1 MKNISIFVAVTLGM
15 LTAFGPFITD
25 FYLPFMPELATY
37 FQTSPSAVS
46 ASLTAGMTGL
56 ALGQV
61 LIGPLSDKYGRKR
74 LLVGS
79 MVLFSLTTLLI
90 LFSPNIM
97 VFNALR
103 VVQGLAGAGGLVLSK
118 SIATDM
124 YEGKPLA
131 DFLALMG
138 AINGIAPVCA
148 PIVGGALSGVTDWK
162 GVFVTLLAL
171 GCLLALCSS
180 RLRETLPQDKRSSA
194 GLTAS
199 YANLFRVF
207 GCRRFTLSTIAIM
220 CSFFC
225 FFAYI
230 SASPFLF
237 QTVYGLSAFEF
248 GLCFGMNAF
257 FIGIGTLLC
266 TRFHHENTALKWG
279 SIDLLVSALLV
290 AVCQMLHA
298 PLAVLMPCYIFM
310 MISFG
315 MMQPVSTAI
324 AMDSQRDN
332 AGAASAV
339 FGASQFVAGA
349 LVSPLVTL
357 GNVVVS
363 SGLVIVVGAVLCVA
377 FTLPLCSAVKREQMK
392 NNVG

>member
-1 MKNISIFVAVTLGM
+1 MKKISIFVTVTLGM

-25 FYLPFMPELATY
+25 FYLPFMPEMASYFAT
-37 FQTSPSAVS
+37 TPSAVA
-46 ASLTAGMTGL
+46 ASLTAGMIGL
-56 ALGQV
+56 AVGQV
-61 LIGPLSDKYGRKR
+61 LIGPLSDKYGRKK

-79 MVLFSLTTLLI
+79 MVLFAIASLLI
-90 LFSPNIM
+90 LFSPTIV

-124 YEGKPLA
+124 YEGKQLA

-138 AINGIAPVCA
+138 AVNGIAPVCA
-148 PIVGGALSGVTDWK
+148 PVIGGAMSGITDWK
-162 GVFVTLLAL
+162 GVFVVLLVL
-171 GCLLALCSS
+171 GIVLALCSS
-180 RLRETLPQDKRSSA
+180 RLRETLPPAKRSRA
-194 GLTAS
+194 GLSTS
-199 YANLFRVF
+199 YVNLFRVF
-207 GCRRFTLSTIAIM
+207 TCRRFTLSTITIM

-230 SASPFLF
+230 SSSPFLF
-237 QTVYGLSAFEF
+237 QTIYGLSAFEF

-257 FIGIGTLLC
+257 FIGLGTLLC

-279 SIDLLVSALLV
+279 SIDMLVSAVLV
-290 AVCQMLHA
+290 AVCQLLHA
-298 PLAVLMPCYIFM
+298 PLAVLMPCYIYM

-315 MMQPVSTAI
+315 MIQPVNTAI

-339 FGASQFVAGA
+339 FGASMFVAGA
-349 LVSPLVTL
+349 LVSPLVTM
-357 GNVVVS
+357 GDVVVS
-363 SGLVIVVGAVLCVA
+363 SALVIVAGAALCVV
-377 FTLPLCSAVKREQMK
+377 FTLPLCAAVKKEQMSR
-392 NNVG
+392 G

>member
-1 MKNISIFVAVTLGM
+1 MMKVSIFVTATLGM

-25 FYLPFMPELATY
+25 FYLPFMPEMASY
-37 FQTSPSAVS
+37 FSTSASAV
-46 ASLTAGMTGL
+46 ATSLTAGMIGL
-56 ALGQV
+56 AVGQV

-79 MVLFSLTTLLI
+79 MLLFSLSSLLI
-90 LFSPNIM
+90 LFSPNIV
-97 VFNALR
+97 VFNILR
-103 VVQGLAGAGGLVLSK
+103 LVQGLAGAGGVVLSK

-148 PIVGGALSGVTDWK
+148 PIVGGALSGVTNWK
-162 GVFVTLLAL
+162 GIFVILLAL
-171 GCLLALCSS
+171 GIVLALCSS
-180 RLRETLPQDKRSSA
+180 RLRETLPFEKRTQA
-194 GLTAS
+194 GLASS
-199 YANLFRVF
+199 YANIFRVF
-207 GCRRFTLSTIAIM
+207 TCKRFTLSTIAIM

-230 SASPFLF
+230 AASPFLF

-257 FIGIGTLLC
+257 FIGLGTMLC
-266 TRFHHENTALKWG
+266 TRFHHQNTALKWG
-279 SIDLLVSALLV
+279 SIDMLMSALLV
-290 AVCQMLHA
+290 AACQLLHA

-315 MMQPVSTAI
+315 MIQPVNTAI
-324 AMDSQRDN
+324 AMDSQRNN

-339 FGASQFVAGA
+339 FGASMFVAGA
-349 LVSPLVTL
+349 LASPLVTM

-363 SGLVIVVGAVLCVA
+363 SAWVIVAGAAFCVC
-377 FTLPLCSAVKREQMK
+377 FTLPLCTAIKKEQM
-392 NNVG
+392 VRG

>member
-1 MKNISIFVAVTLGM
+1 MKKISIFVTVTLGM

-25 FYLPFMPELATY
+25 FYLPFMPEMASYFAT
-37 FQTSPSAVS
+37 TPSAVA
-46 ASLTAGMTGL
+46 ASLTAGMIGL
-56 ALGQV
+56 AVGQV
-61 LIGPLSDKYGRKR
+61 LIGPLSDKYGRKK

-79 MVLFSLTTLLI
+79 MVLFAIASLLI
-90 LFSPNIM
+90 LFSPTIV

-124 YEGKPLA
+124 YEGKQLA

-138 AINGIAPVCA
+138 AVNGIAPVCA
-148 PIVGGALSGVTDWK
+148 PVIGGALSGITDWK
-162 GVFVTLLAL
+162 GVFVVLLVL
-171 GCLLALCSS
+171 GIVLALCSS
-180 RLRETLPQDKRSSA
+180 RLRETLPPAKRSRA
-194 GLTAS
+194 GLSTS
-199 YANLFRVF
+199 YVNLFRVF
-207 GCRRFTLSTIAIM
+207 TCRRFTLSTITIM

-230 SASPFLF
+230 SSSPFLF
-237 QTVYGLSAFEF
+237 QTIYGLSAFEF

-257 FIGIGTLLC
+257 FIGLGTLLC

-279 SIDLLVSALLV
+279 SIDMLVSAVLV
-290 AVCQMLHA
+290 AVCQLLHA
-298 PLAVLMPCYIFM
+298 PLAVLMPCYIYM

-315 MMQPVSTAI
+315 MIQPVNTAI

-339 FGASQFVAGA
+339 FGASMFVAGA
-349 LVSPLVTL
+349 LVSPLVTM
-357 GNVVVS
+357 GDVVVS
-363 SGLVIVVGAVLCVA
+363 SALVTVAGAALCVV
-377 FTLPLCSAVKREQMK
+377 FTLPLCAAVKKEQMSR
-392 NNVG
+392 G